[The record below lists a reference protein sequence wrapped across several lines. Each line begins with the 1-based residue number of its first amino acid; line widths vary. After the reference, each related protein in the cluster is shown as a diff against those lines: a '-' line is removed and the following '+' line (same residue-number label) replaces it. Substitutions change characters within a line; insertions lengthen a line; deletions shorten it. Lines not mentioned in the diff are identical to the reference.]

1 MRNRQWRVFFKL
13 VISLLMIT
21 TAGTAFAGGPVE
33 KPAAETAALT
43 AFPKEITMFVGT
55 ALSATI
61 PAWETPVGKKIQ
73 ELTGVKLIVE
83 YLVGTDVMTK
93 ANLMTASGVYPDLV
107 YAGET
112 AGVFIAANGFIPLDD
127 LITKYGSNI
136 RKIYR
141 PKELEMS
148 KVQNKKIYII
158 SNNRPSLD
166 NLYPAA
172 GFYLNYSVLKEA
184 GFPVVKSLKQ
194 YSTLIKDYMAKHPKY
209 GDADTIGF
217 TLPTDGYRVSALQYG
232 AARFLGGYPND
243 GVTAVDQKTLE
254 AQLVMRMPVSKVFV
268 EFMNDMWNSG
278 CMDKETFMQKDDQ
291 YLAKIGSG
299 RLLGIY
305 DQRWAVINGLAAL
318 EKSERYD
325 RTLVAFPVVAEG
337 VQQEYYRGP
346 YAFAVQGV
354 SITTGCKNPEAV
366 FRFLDRICA
375 EDIQKLNNWGIEGV
389 DYSIVNGKFTRTEKQ
404 WRNSF
409 EEDYKKSSGI
419 EQFNFLPRYERTDNA
434 QYGKFS
440 DGNWVNPS
448 LNQEYNEIRYKSFEK
463 EILKN
468 FNIKTLCDFF
478 APAYPA
484 RYQPGWAARQQL
496 PQDSLEFIASNK
508 ALDLATEYFPKLA
521 MAKPS
526 QVDPLWD
533 EYQAKLKAIPGLDE
547 YEKKITDI
555 IKTSSQYY

>member
-1 MRNRQWRVFFKL
+1 MRSRRFRTCPAL
-13 VISLLMIT
+13 VVSLLILLGVGT
-21 TAGTAFAGGPVE
+21 VFANGTGETSGGTAA
-33 KPAAETAALT
+33 
-43 AFPKEITMFVGT
+43 PKEITMFVGT
-55 ALSATI
+55 PLSATI
-61 PAWETPVGKKIQ
+61 PAWDTPVGKKIQ
-73 ELTGVKLIVE
+73 ELTGVRLNVE

-112 AGVFIAANGFIPLDD
+112 AGVFIAANAFIPMDD
-127 LITKYGSNI
+127 LISKYGGNI
-136 RKIYR
+136 KKIYR

-148 KVQNKKIYII
+148 KAQNGKIYVL

-172 GFYLNYSVLKEA
+172 GFYMNYAVLKEA
-184 GFPVVKSLKQ
+184 GYPVVKSLSQ
-194 YSTLIKDYMAKHPKY
+194 YGTLIKDYMARHPKY

-217 TLPTDGYRVSALQYG
+217 TLPTDGYRVTALQYG

-254 AQLVMRMPVSKVFV
+254 AQLVMKMSVSKAFV
-268 EFMNDMWNSG
+268 QFMNDMWNSG

-318 EKSERYD
+318 EKSEKYD
-325 RTLVAFPVVAEG
+325 RTLVAFPVVADG
-337 VQQEYYRGP
+337 VKQEYYRGP

-354 SITTGCKNPEAV
+354 SITTACKNPEGV

-375 EDIQKLNNWGIEGV
+375 DDIQKLNNWGIEGV
-389 DYSIVNGKFTRTEKQ
+389 DYSLDKGKFTRTEKQ

-419 EQFNFLPRYERTDNA
+419 EQFNFLPRYERTDDVK
-434 QYGKFS
+434 YGKFA
-440 DGNWVNPS
+440 DGNWVNPA
-448 LNQEYNEIRYKSFEK
+448 LNQEYNNLRYKPFEK
-463 EILKN
+463 EILQSYKV
-468 FNIKTLCDFF
+468 KTLCDFF

-496 PQDSLEFIASNK
+496 PQDSVEFIASNK
-508 ALDLATEYFPKLA
+508 ALDLATEYFPKMT
-521 MAKPS
+521 MASPS
-526 QVDPLWD
+526 QVDALWN
-533 EYQAKLKAIPGLDE
+533 EYQAKLNAIPGLAE
-547 YEKKITDI
+547 YEKKITEI
-555 IKTSSQYY
+555 IKTSAQFY